1 MRSIIKKHI
10 KSLIKISIL
19 LIICNLLSALHPYV
33 MKQTLDVDFKNPNI
47 QKILIQLIVSYTTI
61 HIILAVFKNLRNI
74 VVNKAMANILKDIR
88 EKLFNKILKFKMNT
102 FNKYNSS
109 ELYTRLT
116 VDVSNLF
123 TLFFGTLNVVVNDV
137 LHIVFMVIMMFVANV
152 DLALIGGATIVVVA
166 IVALKSTKILGKLDN
181 EILKKRDKENKE
193 FSELYNKNKLT
204 YLFKLQ
210 ENNIKKVNALLD
222 AELKI
227 RRKYIFIHHFPYWI
241 LTVIQSIGIYL
252 IIYYALNIDI
262 SISLGSIYLVLFY
275 TKECRSPLEGIF
287 NQLEELQTCL
297 NSYRKINAVL
307 NEKEEEV
314 IEKGEYVEDL
324 NGDIEFQNV
333 SMRYDKELILQ
344 NLSFIIKKGTKV
356 TIAGRTGV
364 GKTTLT
370 NVLMKLYDIEGG
382 KILINN
388 YDISKISTKCLR
400 DNISYISQTPY
411 IFADTLRNNIT
422 LGDTK
427 ITDKEIND
435 LIHEIGVENVFEKLS
450 EGLDTKIK
458 VTKMSY
464 GELQIIAF
472 IRAILHKANI
482 YIFDEPTS
490 NMDLKTERMI
500 QNIIDKISE
509 TSTVIIIAHRKSTI
523 ESSDKIIYLK
533 DGKIDLIVNK
543 ANKVHN

>member
-19 LIICNLLSALHPYV
+19 LIVCNLLSTLHPYV
-33 MKQTLDVDFKNPNI
+33 MKQTLDVDFSNPNI
-47 QKILIQLIVSYTTI
+47 QTILLQLIITYTTI
-61 HIILAVFKNLRNI
+61 HIILVIFKNLRNI
-74 VVNKAMANILKDIR
+74 AVNKEMANILRDIR
-88 EKLFNKILKFKMNT
+88 EKLFNKILKFKMST

-123 TLFFGTLNVVVNDV
+123 TLFFGTLNVVVNDI
-137 LHIVFMVIMMFVANV
+137 LHIIFMVIMMFVANI
-152 DLALIGGATIVVVA
+152 DLALIGAATMVVVA
-166 IVALKSTKILGKLDN
+166 LIALKSTKVLGKLDN
-181 EILKKRDKENKE
+181 EILKKRDKENRE
-193 FSELYNKNKLT
+193 FSELYNKSKLT
-204 YLFKLQ
+204 YLFNLQ
-210 ENNIKKVNALLD
+210 ENNVNRINELLD
-222 AELKI
+222 SELDI
-227 RRKYIFIHHFPYWI
+227 RKKYIFIHHFPYWI

-252 IIYYALNIDI
+252 IIYYALNIDV

-275 TKECRSPLEGIF
+275 TKECRSPLQGLF
-287 NQLEELQTCL
+287 DQLEELQTCI
-297 NSYRKINAVL
+297 NSYRKIKTIL
-307 NEKEEEV
+307 DEKDDEI
-314 IEKGEYVEDL
+314 IESGEYIEDL

-333 SMRYDKELILQ
+333 SMRYDKELVLH

-356 TIAGRTGV
+356 TIAGKTGV

-370 NVLMKLYDIEGG
+370 NVLMKLYDIESGR
-382 KILINN
+382 ILINN
-388 YDISKISTKCLR
+388 YDISKISIKCLR

-411 IFADTLRNNIT
+411 IFSDTVRNNIT
-422 LGDTK
+422 LGNK
-427 ITDKEIND
+427 NITDKQIND
-435 LIHEIGVENVFEKLS
+435 LIQDIGVENIFDKLS
-450 EGLDTKIK
+450 DGLDTKIK
-458 VTKMSY
+458 LTKLSY
-464 GELQIIAF
+464 GELQVIAF

-490 NMDLKTERMI
+490 NIDLKTERMI

-533 DGKIDLIVNK
+533 DGQVDMIVNK
-543 ANKVHN
+543 QEVLI